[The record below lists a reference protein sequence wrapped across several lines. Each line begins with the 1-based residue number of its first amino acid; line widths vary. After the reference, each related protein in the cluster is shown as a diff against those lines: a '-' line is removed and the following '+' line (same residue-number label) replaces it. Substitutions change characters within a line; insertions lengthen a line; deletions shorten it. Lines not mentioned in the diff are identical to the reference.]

1 MPAPVAAFS
10 GTPLTGVVPVS
21 VVFTDASTNVPTSW
35 AWDFGD
41 GVTDTAQSP
50 THKYVQAGSYTV
62 TLTATNASGSD
73 DETKIAYVVVTASQ
87 MSLVMDGL
95 AALIT
100 AGAFVDNVYAFPSPT
115 VSVPCAVVG
124 YPSEIVF
131 DSTFQGTLG
140 YQPHNRYVNP
150 VWFLVAQGDSLTARD
165 ALSNILTGTNSVKSV
180 LDGLHAFGTTRCTDG
195 FVGQVPIADVIYV
208 GARFDTETE
217 T

>member
-1 MPAPVAAFS
+1 
-10 GTPLTGVVPVS
+10 
-21 VVFTDASTNVPTSW
+21 
-35 AWDFGD
+35 
-41 GVTDTAQSP
+41 
-50 THKYVQAGSYTV
+50 
-62 TLTATNASGSD
+62 
-73 DETKIAYVVVTASQ
+73 
-87 MSLVMDGL
+87 MDGL

-100 AGAFVDNVYAFPSPT
+100 AGAFVDNVYAFPSKV

-124 YPSEIVF
+124 YPSEIEF

-150 VWFLVAQGDSLTARD
+150 VWFLVAEQDSLSARD
-165 ALSNILTGTNSVKSV
+165 ALSNILTGSNSVKSV

-195 FVGQVPIADVIYV
+195 FVGQVPVADVTYI